1 MKNIRQK
8 GIPSK
13 KERRRNKSSSPER
26 TKNSQI
32 RKRINSRK
40 KTSDAVEQVSG
51 SSSSSDVSIDN
62 DYDSSQWPS
71 DDDSEDKHNMIR
83 LRALERKRQRLEDE
97 EEDFWFIFILLVIFV
112 LGIALLYLFFTG
124 YTSKSQS
131 NGGTGWRDR
140 HQAQQQR
147 RRSGQLEDSVYQ
159 VSSTLKQ
166 LYVGDPKKKVS
177 IERQVV
183 CPSCGNCP
191 DCRSHHMEKQT
202 QRDFFSGRIYHTC
215 YCNYVVP
222 LTFQIQPGMR
232 HNDVVRMEGLGNRHP
247 NAYDGDVVFQVT
259 SSNSYGNFQR
269 FDGIH
274 LRTKITISLK
284 EALLGFTRK
293 ISHLDS
299 HIVTIKQKGKVTQ
312 HNDVMVI
319 ENEGMPVKDEERGV
333 LFGGPTHGDLYV
345 TVLVQFPKKIDKK
358 ILKIFEK
365 LF

>member
-13 KERRRNKSSSPER
+13 KERRRDKSSSPER

-131 NGGTGWRDR
+131 NGSTGWRDR
-140 HQAQQQR
+140 RQAQQR

-166 LYVGDPKKKVS
+166 LYVGVPKKKVS

-232 HNDVVRMEGLGNRHP
+232 HNDIIRMEGLGNRHP
-247 NAYDGDVVFQVT
+247 NAYDGDVVFQLT

-269 FDGIH
+269 FDQIH

-284 EALLGFTRK
+284 EALLGFTRE

-312 HNDVMVI
+312 HNDVLVI

-345 TVLVQFPKKIDKK
+345 TVLVQFPKKIDKQ